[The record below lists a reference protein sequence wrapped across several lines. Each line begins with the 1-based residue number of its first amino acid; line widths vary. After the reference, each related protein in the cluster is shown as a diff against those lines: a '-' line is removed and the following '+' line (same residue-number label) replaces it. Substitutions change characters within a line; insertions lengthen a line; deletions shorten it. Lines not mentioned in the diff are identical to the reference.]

1 MRQRTGRLIGA
12 FVAAAVTGGAFGLA
26 APALAQNSITIVREV
41 DSDRYDP
48 HRSTARAASEVL
60 FMLGDTLVSLDYDMS
75 SIKPGLAESW
85 TVSPDGKTYTFK
97 IRSDVQYCDGR
108 KMTAE
113 DVVYSLKR
121 WIDPATRS
129 PVRWRAG
136 DVEDIVAKDATTIE
150 YKLKAPFSELLYQL
164 TQSFAII
171 IDKAQ
176 VETLGADFGVKGFN
190 GTGPFC
196 WVDWKPRNEFRLKR
210 HDAYKWAPPIY
221 ENKGAAHVQE
231 IVWRIVPE
239 ENTRLAAVM
248 TGQSQITQYVPYSGM
263 ATLRANPRI
272 KVVESNEAFW
282 TYFVGFKIDKE
293 TVNDATVRRAMVMA
307 VDQEA
312 IAKNLYFGE
321 VQPAYSYISQE
332 ALDWNKAVDAKL
344 IKTNVA
350 EANRILD
357 AAGWVRGSDGLRAKD
372 GKKLSPLVYGFTG
385 STWQKH
391 GGGPGRSAQDR
402 RRHAHPTF
410 RRDGGVGQARHAGI
424 RHVRDELSLHL
435 RRRRAEPLL
444 PLHQRTDA
452 QPDELEGRHHGQA
465 PRRRQDRPRR
475 QGPGRRLWPG
485 SGAGPRGRRVAA
497 ALPRAH
503 EDRAD
508 DAARACEGAQHLRLR
523 SLQGPR
529 SQVHQLKSIAAGAPV
544 PAAPR

>member
-1 MRQRTGRLIGA
+1 MRLKSGRWLGA
-12 FVAAAVTGGAFGLA
+12 LAAVALTGGLGIAT
-26 APALAQNSITIVREV
+26 PALAQNSITIVREV

-75 SIKPGLAESW
+75 TIKPGLAESW

-97 IRSDVQYCDGR
+97 IRNDVQFCDGR
-108 KMTAE
+108 KMTA
-113 DVVYSLKR
+113 DDIVYSIKR

-136 DVEDIVAKDATTIE
+136 DVDDIVAKDATTVE
-150 YKLKAPFSELLYQL
+150 YRLKAPFSELLYQL

-190 GTGPFC
+190 GTGPYC

-210 HDAYKWAPPIY
+210 HDAYKWGPPIY
-221 ENKGAAHVQE
+221 ENKGPAHIQE

-263 ATLRANPRI
+263 ATLRANPRV

-282 TYFVGFKIDKE
+282 TYFVGFKIDKD
-293 TVNDATVRRAMVMA
+293 TVSDAAVRRAMVMA

-321 VQPAYSYISQE
+321 VQPAYSYISTE
-332 ALDWNKAVDAKL
+332 ALDWNKALEPKL
-344 IKTNVA
+344 IRTNVA

-357 AAGWVRGSDGLRAKD
+357 AAGWVRGSDGIRAKD
-372 GKKLSPLVYGFTG
+372 GKRLSPLAYGFTG
-385 STWQKH
+385 STWQKLMEAIQ
-391 GGGPGRSAQDR
+391 GDLRKIGVDMRIQLFDATVAWGKLATQEFDMFGMSFPYISAGDALNLYFRSANAPTPNRMNWKDATTDR
-402 RRHAHPTF
+402 LLEEGKTALDDKTRAAAY
-410 RRDGGVGQARHAGI
+410 GQVLEQVHEAA
-424 RHVRDELSLHL
+424 VW
-435 RRRRAEPLL
+435 L
-444 PLHQRTDA
+444 PLYHEPMKIA
-452 QPDELEGRHHGQA
+452 QST
-465 PRRRQDRPRR
+465 
-475 QGPGRRLWPG
+475 RL
-485 SGAGPRGRRVAA
+485 
-497 ALPRAH
+497 
-503 EDRAD
+503 
-508 DAARACEGAQHLRLR
+508 
-523 SLQGPR
+523 
-529 SQVHQLKSIAAGAPV
+529 APV
-544 PAAPR
+544 KAHNNYGCGLYKGLDLKFVN